1 MLSPTKKPRTPKPLG
16 GVQTLLE
23 AERRHRQRAFAAP
36 PLLTLSAWADAYR
49 IISPETSPEPGRW
62 RTSRAPYLREI
73 MDACCDPNVERV
85 VVQKSA
91 QIGWTEVVGNVV
103 GFHIHQ
109 EPSPILLLQPTVDA
123 AKMWSKER
131 LTPMLRDTPVLRGTV
146 KESGRRDSKNTLQL
160 KAFPGGYLAI
170 VGSNSAVGLRSRP
183 IRIVIGDEVDAYGIS
198 AKSAR
203 HEGDPLSLAIKRTQ
217 NFWNRKILE
226 GSTPTV
232 KGASRIERDYELSDQ
247 RIFFVPCPHCGHAQ
261 PLRWANFR
269 FENNDPE
276 TTQYLCGDF
285 DRDGKLL
292 AGCGELIPET
302 LKFAMVT
309 QGQWIPQR
317 PGRRIRGY
325 FIWAAYS
332 LFSSWTQMVREF
344 LEAQGNPELLRVWV
358 NTVLGETW
366 NEGGERIE
374 FDALAARRE
383 PASEKL
389 PAWCAALTA
398 GVDIQ
403 ADRLELSVWGW
414 GPKDE
419 SGLISHETLW
429 GDPTLREV
437 WDRLELALFRK
448 RPHASGQELEIRVTC
463 VDSGYATDEVYR
475 FCTKHRKRNVFAT
488 KGSSESGVA
497 PVGNPSKVNKG
508 RTLLFLLGTV
518 TLKDTLFGHLKVETA
533 GPGYVHFPM
542 VDEEYFHQ
550 LTAETV
556 HTRYINRRPMRSY
569 VKHYERNEALD
580 CAVLAAAAL
589 HISGLRD
596 KLDELQKRLVPAKP
610 VEQPEPAGIQTPVR
624 PKPRGG
630 WVQRW

>member
-1 MLSPTKKPRTPKPLG
+1 MPRPREKLPLSG
-16 GVQTLLE
+16 AVTLFRAGCQE
-23 AERRHRQRAFAAP
+23 TERAFAEP
-36 PLLTLSAWADAYR
+36 PALTLSQWADAYR
-49 IISPETSPEPGRW
+49 VLSAETSPEPGRW

-73 MDACCDPNVERV
+73 MDACSDPTVERV

-91 QIGWTEVVGNVV
+91 QIGWTEVVGNVI
-103 GFHIHQ
+103 GFRIHQ
-109 EPSPILLLQPTVDA
+109 EPSPTLLLLPTVDA

-131 LTPMLRDTPVLRGTV
+131 LKPMLRDTPVLRGKV
-146 KESGRRDSKNTLQL
+146 KESGRRSSDNTIQL
-160 KAFPGGYLAI
+160 KMFPGGYLAI
-170 VGSNSAVGLRSRP
+170 VGSNSSVGLRSRP
-183 IRIVIGDEVDAYGIS
+183 IKVIIGDEVDAYGIS

-232 KGASRIERDYELSDQ
+232 KDASRIERDYSLSDQ
-247 RIFFVPCPHCGHAQ
+247 RVFYVPCPHCGHSQ
-261 PLRWANFR
+261 PLRWGNFR
-269 FENNDPE
+269 WDDGDPE
-276 TTQYLCGDF
+276 TTHYVCGDL
-285 DRDGKLL
+285 DKDGKLL
-292 AGCGELIPET
+292 AGCGAVIPET
-302 LKFAMVT
+302 LKFAMVS

-332 LFSSWTQMVREF
+332 LFSSWAQMVREF

-383 PASEKL
+383 PRVVPL
-389 PAWCAALTA
+389 PAWVAALTA
-398 GVDIQ
+398 GVDVQ
-403 ADRLELSVWGW
+403 ADRLEVSVWGW

-419 SGLISHETLW
+419 SGLISHEVLW

-437 WDRLELALFRK
+437 WDRLELTLATK
-448 RPHASGQELEIRVTC
+448 RVHVAGPSLEIRTTC

-475 FCTKHRKRNVFAT
+475 FCTKHRRRNVFAT
-488 KGSSESGVA
+488 KGASEAGAA
-497 PVGNPSKVNKG
+497 PIGKPSKVNRD
-508 RTLLFLLGTV
+508 RTVLFTLGTV
-518 TLKDTLFGHLKVETA
+518 TLKDTLFGRLKIATA

-542 VDEEYFHQ
+542 VEDEYFRQ
-550 LTAETV
+550 LTAEAV
-556 HTRYINRRPMRSY
+556 QTRYVNRRPIRSY

-596 KLDELQKRLVPAKP
+596 KLEDLQQRLQPAP
-610 VEQPEPAGIQTPVR
+610 APAPAPPPAGVQAPLR
-624 PKPRGG
+624 PKQKGG
-630 WVQRW
+630 WINRW